1 MDYVFSLEN
10 YHLADAGCSL
20 RRIWDLSLKERIK
33 IALVALENC
42 ENHLS
47 VKTPEP
53 DSLLA
58 LNHEGAFIAEFDDL
72 HPIFE
77 RLYLEIIILVKI
89 HGATEEDMLDKLT
102 KENYPDFFISDIES
116 AFYYERDLD
125 CDQMR
130 NTLERMLL
138 LEFQKED

>member
-1 MDYVFSLEN
+1 MNNIFSLEN
-10 YHLADAGCSL
+10 YRLADAGCSL
-20 RRIWDLSLKERIK
+20 RRIWDLPLKERVK

-42 ENHLS
+42 EKHLT

-77 RLYLEIIILVKI
+77 RLYLELILLVKLY
-89 HGATEEDMLDKLT
+89 GGTEEDMLDKLV

-125 CDQMR
+125 CDQMK
-130 NTLERMLL
+130 NTLERLLL